1 MTRLT
6 TADADGL
13 GLDNAGASVAAGP
26 HVGGEHRVLVRPA
39 SDVAV
44 RARSGDVR
52 AGARR
57 GVRPAP
63 RAGVRSRLA
72 PSEHRWSESSAARCC
87 WRPATAIDRRRG
99 RLPGGPDSAPTYACA
114 MLAEDAFLRRLPL
127 GLAPIQA
134 LQIETLVY
142 CGDAVEASY
151 GAIKSIALAHGE
163 QMVNQDRRG
172 ARLHMFINAWTI
184 VDCVHVACNLLR
196 ALGYPSEFQTK
207 YEVATRLR
215 NKMDHVA
222 NQARNLANR
231 RDQPPLLGT
240 ISYAV
245 EQLEQ
250 DGAEFRLGG
259 GTIIGISLGRIRTR
273 ATLGDLVNPASIP
286 APVAYADEVAQSGGV
301 VAHGFQLA
309 GFEPS
314 LVLPLEAAA
323 NDLIALLCE
332 LNDRVSQRLPAQLQK
347 HAASEGLDVEEVMRP
362 AVGDLC
368 VYVKFVRDDESS
380 NPSDA
385 SS

>member
-1 MTRLT
+1 
-6 TADADGL
+6 
-13 GLDNAGASVAAGP
+13 
-26 HVGGEHRVLVRPA
+26 
-39 SDVAV
+39 
-44 RARSGDVR
+44 
-52 AGARR
+52 
-57 GVRPAP
+57 
-63 RAGVRSRLA
+63 
-72 PSEHRWSESSAARCC
+72 
-87 WRPATAIDRRRG
+87 
-99 RLPGGPDSAPTYACA
+99 

-151 GAIKSIALAHGE
+151 VAIKSIALAHGE
-163 QMVNQDRRG
+163 QIVNQDRRA

-184 VDCVHVACNLLR
+184 VDCVHIACNLLR
-196 ALGYPSEFQTK
+196 ALGYPSDQSSKFQTK

-259 GTIIGISLGRIRTR
+259 GTIIGRIRTR

-314 LVLPLEAAA
+314 PVLPLEAAA
-323 NDLIALLCE
+323 NDLIASLHE
-332 LNDRVSQRLPAQLQK
+332 LNDRVSQLLPAQLQK
-347 HAASEGLDVEEVMRP
+347 HAASEGLDVDEVMRP

-368 VYVKFVRDDESS
+368 VYVKFVRDDESP